1 MCFVSSSSKR
11 CLNLQPPGWGEEQ
24 QSPILHRV
32 TAPWAVLICF
42 FGLDP
47 KRTRALILAPMTHLN
62 LVGTGETPWKKPC
75 PFSSTKLSK
84 SRSKDPSL
92 AQSSALGGH
101 AEELRGPD
109 WAAVTSCRVLPCPS
123 GHAAPCSAGGD
134 AVLPGASSCQDWQGG
149 HFPHCLSCLWF
160 AWAAIWL

>member
-1 MCFVSSSSKR
+1 MFKPSASRMGGRTAESNPSQGHCSMSSPY
-11 CLNLQPPGWGEEQ
+11 LF
-24 QSPILHRV
+24 
-32 TAPWAVLICF
+32 F

-47 KRTRALILAPMTHLN
+47 KRTRAVILAPMTHLN
-62 LVGTGETPWKKPC
+62 LVGTGETPGKKPC

-84 SRSKDPSL
+84 NRSKDPSL
-92 AQSSALGGH
+92 TQSSALGGH
-101 AEELRGPD
+101 AEELRGLD